1 MGTDR
6 FSPRTHFA
14 PLLLDTFRGPVGNS
28 SAIANPYRDED
39 PALDRPGAARL
50 RRRNLEIYFERVGV
64 PRLVLLGE
72 AIGYRGGRFSGIPFT
87 SERQIAGEEGDQLP
101 WAAGSGL
108 RATSRHPAL
117 WLEPSGTIVWG
128 ALSALRAAPRGV
140 LLWNAFPWHPQGAR
154 GALSNRTPERS
165 MLRENLHILE
175 TLLSLLPAR
184 ARIAAVG
191 RTAEAALA
199 LLGATPVALRHPAHG
214 GATRFRAQL
223 GELLAEIGISRATI
237 ES

>member
-1 MGTDR
+1 MT
-6 FSPRTHFA
+6 

-28 SAIANPYRDED
+28 SGIVNPYRDED
-39 PALDRPGAARL
+39 GDLDRSGAARL
-50 RRRNLEIYFERVGV
+50 RRKNLRIYVERVGE

-87 SERQIAGEEGDQLP
+87 SERQIAGEGQERLAWTEG
-101 WAAGSGL
+101 AGF

-117 WLEPSGTIVWG
+117 WLEPSGTIVW
-128 ALSALRAAPRGV
+128 SALAALPSAPHGV
-140 LLWNAFPWHPQGAR
+140 LLWNAFPWHPQGAG
-154 GALSNRTPERS
+154 GALSNRTPERA
-165 MLRENLHILE
+165 MLLANLHILE

-184 ARIAAVG
+184 TRIAAVG

-199 LLGATPVALRHPAHG
+199 RLGAAAVPLRHPAHG

-223 GELLAEIGISRATI
+223 GELLSEIGISRATI
-237 ES
+237 NS